1 MRRWAVLLCLA
12 GMLCILPACGQEKR
26 EEVAEITEITLLHG
40 RGTMEAN
47 DQKMREIYMDF
58 AEENPDIRLNI
69 IAMPSD
75 EKVNTKTREML
86 AVGKM
91 PDIVFI
97 GGGGKDNLYT
107 FMVEYGY
114 ALDLMPYLL
123 EDTEFADSISPKIR
137 EYWTTDDGALYM
149 VTDVLMPVGY
159 WYNRQIFQNAG
170 VDQVPATWEEF
181 YECCEKI
188 RVWALEEKL
197 NTIVF
202 HLDPETCMY
211 FTEAY
216 RTPQKDGK
224 SGLDVTDA
232 GFSLALDQLKL
243 LEQYG
248 GVESEEYTW
257 RDRIRSF
264 NMGHSA
270 ICVNGVWTEQLLQK
284 NLKAEYALF
293 PSENGEST
301 GFLSAGCGYIV
312 GNTGDKKKEE
322 ACIRFLKYMLSES
335 VQLRIFRE
343 TGQIPS
349 NPQVNLKNYAYSNEE
364 LYKAYQTVL
373 EADHCRELPS
383 NVWTENQKKLF
394 ESNIEDF
401 LNGRLTKQQLKEILK
416 EHSADENVMYRGKVM
431 QRYAK
436 ILQFR

>member
-1 MRRWAVLLCLA
+1 MLLCLA

-181 YECCEKI
+181 YE
-188 RVWALEEKL
+188 
-197 NTIVF
+197 F
-202 HLDPETCMY
+202 
-211 FTEAY
+211 
-216 RTPQKDGK
+216 
-224 SGLDVTDA
+224 
-232 GFSLALDQLKL
+232 
-243 LEQYG
+243 
-248 GVESEEYTW
+248 
-257 RDRIRSF
+257 
-264 NMGHSA
+264 
-270 ICVNGVWTEQLLQK
+270 
-284 NLKAEYALF
+284 
-293 PSENGEST
+293 
-301 GFLSAGCGYIV
+301 
-312 GNTGDKKKEE
+312 
-322 ACIRFLKYMLSES
+322 AC
-335 VQLRIFRE
+335 LRHHWSS
-343 TGQIPS
+343 S
-349 NPQVNLKNYAYSNEE
+349 N
-364 LYKAYQTVL
+364 
-373 EADHCRELPS
+373 
-383 NVWTENQKKLF
+383 
-394 ESNIEDF
+394 
-401 LNGRLTKQQLKEILK
+401 
-416 EHSADENVMYRGKVM
+416 
-431 QRYAK
+431 K
-436 ILQFR
+436 ILLWI